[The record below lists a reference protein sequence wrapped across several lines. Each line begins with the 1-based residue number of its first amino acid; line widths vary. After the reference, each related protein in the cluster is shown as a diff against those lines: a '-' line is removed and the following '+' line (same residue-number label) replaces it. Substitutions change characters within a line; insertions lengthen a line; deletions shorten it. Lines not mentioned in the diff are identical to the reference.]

1 MFRRKLMKKFDF
13 SSQKTESITHR
24 ILFGIVAI
32 TFIVFFLF
40 YIVGYDMPYIFE
52 PEYNAPLLTDVL
64 LIFLYFILALA
75 LAILVVSIVRGYK
88 KRDRQAFENGIP
100 VVRICFGT
108 VILVILCLAVTF
120 CLGSSVPLKVNGHIF
135 SDRLWLRLTDMFI
148 NTMLLLIAVSVICVA
163 LSFRRRK

>member
-108 VILVILCLAVTF
+108 VILVILCLVVTF
-120 CLGSSVPLKVNGHIF
+120 CLGSSEPLKVNGHIF

-148 NTMLLLIAVSVICVA
+148 NTMLLLIAVSLVSVT
-163 LSFRRRK
+163 LSFRMRK

>member
-1 MFRRKLMKKFDF
+1 MKKFDF

-24 ILFGIVAI
+24 ILFGIVAM

-100 VVRICFGT
+100 VVGMSELGVQAENLEDT
-108 VILVILCLAVTF
+108 VKQAAEY
-120 CLGSSVPLKVNGHIF
+120 GNK
-135 SDRLWLRLTDMFI
+135 
-148 NTMLLLIAVSVICVA
+148 
-163 LSFRRRK
+163 RKSGGCKT

>member
-13 SSQKTESITHR
+13 SSQKTETITHR

-32 TFIVFFLF
+32 TFVIFLLF
-40 YIVGYDMPYIFE
+40 YFVGYDMPYIFE

-64 LIFLYFILALA
+64 LIFLYLILVFA

-108 VILVILCLAVTF
+108 VVLVVLSLVVTF
-120 CLGSSVPLKVNGHIF
+120 CFGSSEPLKVNGHVF
-135 SDRLWLRLTDMFI
+135 SDGLWLRLTDMFI
-148 NTMLLLIAVSVICVA
+148 NTMLLLIAVCVISVT